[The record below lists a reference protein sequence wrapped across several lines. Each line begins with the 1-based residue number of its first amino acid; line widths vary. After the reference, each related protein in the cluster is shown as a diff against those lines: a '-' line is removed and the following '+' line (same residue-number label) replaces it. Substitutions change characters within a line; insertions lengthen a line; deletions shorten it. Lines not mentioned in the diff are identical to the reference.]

1 MVMHDYPPGQQQAP
15 PEYLA
20 AEDCATPALSLQT
33 IVSSG
38 TAGSLLRLL
47 RIKPKQ
53 PRAIETVDRLLNAGL
68 TLLRK
73 DGIEG
78 CTVEAAAESANI
90 SKQLMYRYV
99 SNTPTLLRVI
109 VRWWQCHNLL
119 AFKRLLDEQHFPT
132 DEALAAGL
140 VSGMASRFPRGGP
153 ASYKM
158 LRVLAQDYHE
168 IDYAQ
173 MVQHAVTQRAAMQR
187 CGLEE
192 ASLSDSQIVT
202 ALAGLAGMMKMSF
215 ITDRDQVLD
224 PAYRRGLERSFLICL
239 RGQDHGGTRV

>member
-15 PEYLA
+15 PEDLA

-158 LRVLAQDYHE
+158 L
-168 IDYAQ
+168 
-173 MVQHAVTQRAAMQR
+173 HAVTLRAAMQR